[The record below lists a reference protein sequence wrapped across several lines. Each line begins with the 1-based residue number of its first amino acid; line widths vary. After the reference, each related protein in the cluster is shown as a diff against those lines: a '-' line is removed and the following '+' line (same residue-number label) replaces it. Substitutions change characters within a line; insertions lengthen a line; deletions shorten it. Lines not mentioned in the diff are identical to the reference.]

1 MVTWSPG
8 VPISGSLRT
17 LLQCPVTSALHIGN
31 SQGSFIGDC
40 HSHEETWVGQEICRD
55 AQHSPKTT
63 LASCACPWTSS
74 LPDTCSPK
82 QPFRWQALPI
92 PFPIIPKLQLN
103 PHPLPF
109 LHIPQLSRTS
119 LYSFLHQPH
128 THPLIP
134 CPMNF
139 LDASLLTL
147 IPKPI
152 GLVSRPL
159 LFLQFQA

>member
-1 MVTWSPG
+1 MPSILPKLPWHHVLALGPHPFLT
-8 VPISGSLRT
+8 
-17 LLQCPVTSALHIGN
+17 PV
-31 SQGSFIGDC
+31 
-40 HSHEETWVGQEICRD
+40 
-55 AQHSPKTT
+55 PKTA
-63 LASCACPWTSS
+63 LQMASTPN
-74 LPDTCSPK
+74 
-82 QPFRWQALPI
+82 PFSHHS
-92 PFPIIPKLQLN
+92 KLQLN

-128 THPLIP
+128 THLLIP